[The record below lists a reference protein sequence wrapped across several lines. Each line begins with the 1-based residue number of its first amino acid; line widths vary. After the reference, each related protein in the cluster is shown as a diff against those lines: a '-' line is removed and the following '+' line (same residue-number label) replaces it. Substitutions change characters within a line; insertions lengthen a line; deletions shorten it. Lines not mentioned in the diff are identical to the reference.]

1 MRYLVDKKLRRKK
14 VVEKGQEREKQWLD
28 KLDDIKSE
36 ALITSLDELKYSY
49 PFQFNSFR
57 MLSLKNGTDRGA
69 TMFNGVSSEMNV
81 TENEAEPSV

>member
-1 MRYLVDKKLRRKK
+1 MRYLVEKKLQRRKK

-36 ALITSLDELKYSY
+36 ALITSLDELNYSY
-49 PFQFNSFR
+49 LNSFR
-57 MLSLKNGTDRGA
+57 MPSLKNGTDRGA